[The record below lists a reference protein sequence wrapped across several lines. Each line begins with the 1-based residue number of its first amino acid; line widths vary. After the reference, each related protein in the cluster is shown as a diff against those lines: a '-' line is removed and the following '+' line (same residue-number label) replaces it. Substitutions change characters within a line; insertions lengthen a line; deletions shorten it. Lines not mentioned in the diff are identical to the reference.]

1 MHVNRDRLGCCFHV
15 RSDRFRTMI
24 NVWGDSVG
32 AGVVA
37 QLSRRKLAEADH
49 QHDVTG
55 GGGGSTLDVNGAL
68 LNGKVTTENGGGK
81 VVENGSKVTEN
92 GGNIYPD
99 LKQTGAQN
107 HGYDY
112 THM

>member
-37 QLSRRKLAEADH
+37 QLSKRKLAEADH
-49 QHDVTG
+49 QHDIVDA
-55 GGGGSTLDVNGAL
+55 GSTLDVNGAL
-68 LNGKVTTENGGGK
+68 LNGKVTVENGG
-81 VVENGSKVTEN
+81 KVTEN
-92 GGNIYPD
+92 GGKVTANGGSIYPD
-99 LKQTGAQN
+99 LTQTGALN
-107 HGYDY
+107 HGYD

>member
-1 MHVNRDRLGCCFHV
+1 MHVTPDRLGCFDV

-49 QHDVTG
+49 QHDIVAA
-55 GGGGSTLDVNGAL
+55 GSTLDVNGAL
-68 LNGKVTTENGGGK
+68 LNGKVTTENGAK

-99 LKQTGAQN
+99 LTPTGALN
-107 HGYDY
+107 HGYDN
-112 THM
+112 TRM

>member
-1 MHVNRDRLGCCFHV
+1 
-15 RSDRFRTMI
+15 MI

-55 GGGGSTLDVNGAL
+55 GGGSTLDVNGAL
-68 LNGKVTTENGGGK
+68 LNGKVTIENGGKVTENGG
-81 VVENGSKVTEN
+81 KVTEN

-99 LKQTGAQN
+99 LKQTGALN